1 MTVTAIAASM
11 LLLFQAGR
19 GSIEGVVV
27 DSLTNRPIAG
37 AQVAA
42 TRMPVAPGPPGTAQG
57 ATTAVVSPTIVTAA
71 AGGVIVGTN
80 GTFGQIVQVAPAK
93 TDKNG
98 NFAFRDLEP
107 GTYQLR
113 ATADGYAQQEY
124 GPQPAGRTSL
134 FATVNLGDGEAAKGT
149 VFRLTPGGTVSG
161 RVTGSS
167 GEPLVNIEVSLYRS
181 GYDPNGR
188 KTLQQSGSAQTNDR
202 GEYRIFWVTPGRYYL
217 SAVSSN
223 RPMPGG
229 PFNPQSLNNKY
240 PRTFYPSTRD
250 AVAAVAI
257 DIQPASEIPG
267 MDFRLNEQATY
278 HVRGRIVDPNSGQS
292 PPRGVS
298 ITLMPTDSIVQ
309 NAALFSFGNPYNP
322 TTGTFDVPDVP
333 AGSYMIRAQLPL
345 NVRPEPGQPMP
356 TPPMAMAAVDVGT
369 ADVDGVNLTFLPPA
383 SISGRIRIEGSPS
396 PQNLRASVL
405 LCPAMLGMASPPRPA
420 QVDAS
425 GNFTITGV
433 APGEYQVTA
442 NGSTGQ
448 GGLYVKE
455 IRFGAV
461 DVLTHSLIIE
471 GPAVDTMEVV
481 FSSGTGQISG
491 IVHGDS
497 QQSLPRVQVV
507 LIPNQRDRHDLYRIT
522 SSDANGHFV
531 LRSVPPGSYKLFAFE
546 GIEQFSWFD
555 DSVLARYETQGIP
568 TTVNVSSD
576 VTLDVRMIPASTR
589 R

>member
-1 MTVTAIAASM
+1 MTVTAFAVSA
-11 LLLFQAGR
+11 LFLFQTGR

-80 GTFGQIVQVAPAK
+80 GPLSQIVQVAPAK

-124 GPQPAGRTSL
+124 GPQPAGRTTL
-134 FATVNLGDGEAAKGT
+134 FATVNLSDGEAAKGT

-181 GYDPNGR
+181 AYDPNGR
-188 KTLQQSGSAQTNDR
+188 KTLQSAGSAQTNDR

-223 RPMPGG
+223 RPIVGV
-229 PFNPQSLNNKY
+229 PFNPQGFRNKY
-240 PRTFYPSTRD
+240 PRTFYPSTKD
-250 AVAAVAI
+250 PATAGAI
-257 DIQPASEIPG
+257 DIQPAAELAG
-267 MDFRLNEQATY
+267 MDFRLNEEPTY
-278 HVRGRIVDPNSGQS
+278 HVRGRIVDSSSGQS
-292 PPRGVS
+292 PPRAA
-298 ITLMPTDSIVQ
+298 ITMMSRDSLVA
-309 NAALFSFGNPYNP
+309 NTSLFSFNPYNA
-322 TTGTFDVPDVP
+322 TNGTFDVADVP

-345 NVRPEPGQPMP
+345 NAPPGPGQPP
-356 TPPMAMAAVDVGT
+356 TPPMAIAPVDVGN
-369 ADVDGVNLTFLPPA
+369 ADVDGVVLTFLPPA
-383 SISGRIRIEGSPS
+383 SISGHIRIEGDPS
-396 PQNLRASVL
+396 PQNFRASVL
-405 LCPAMLGMASPPRPA
+405 LRPGTIGLSIPPRPA
-420 QVDAS
+420 QVAAD
-425 GNFTITGV
+425 GTFTIDGV

-442 NGSTGQ
+442 NGSAGQ

-455 IRFGAV
+455 IRFGPT
-461 DVLTHSLIIE
+461 DVLTHPLSIE
-471 GPAVDTMEVV
+471 GPVVDIMEIV
-481 FSSGTGQISG
+481 FSTGTGQISG
-491 IVHGDS
+491 IVRGDS
-497 QQSLPRVQVV
+497 QQLLPRVQVV
-507 LIPNQRDRHDLYRIT
+507 LIPNQRDRHDLYRTT
-522 SSDANGHFV
+522 STDTNGHFV
-531 LRSVPPGSYKLFAFE
+531 LRSIPPGSYKLFAWE